1 MNEPVVV
8 RLPPLVGGQAESW
21 RALIEIDLVVDLRVE
36 PAALEHTND
45 VLAHEI
51 SLVLPGSGTTVATCS
66 IQETADNRRPNAG
79 GSRHRTVASA
89 S

>member
-1 MNEPVVV
+1 MN
-8 RLPPLVGGQAESW
+8 PLSFAYHRWSAAQAESW

-51 SLVLPGSGTTVATCS
+51 SLVALNDGHTLVPVNHPS
-66 IQETADNRRPNAG
+66 ILAKTI
-79 GSRHRTVASA
+79 RTFLRT
-89 S
+89 